1 MDIKQQFVMREVA
14 GEYLLIPVGKTSL
27 DLNGMITLNELGAEI
42 WNMLPEVKD
51 EAEIVKRI
59 LDEYDVDEPTATA
72 DIAEFLAHIRQL
84 GIIA

>member
-27 DLNGMITLNELGAEI
+27 DLNGMITLNEIGAEI

-51 EAEIVKRI
+51 DAEIVKRI
-59 LDEYDVDEPTATA
+59 LDDYDIDEATATA
-72 DIAEFLAHIRQL
+72 DVAEFLGHIREL
-84 GIIA
+84 GIIE

>member
-1 MDIKQQFVMREVA
+1 MREVA